1 MQPLIV
7 VCACFRLFV
16 NTSHM
21 IARCLQFYSNIL
33 KEEDDKLHLVEDY
46 ATRSRDDLDATAD
59 MVDQLENDKQ
69 ALRVRVEEIET
80 DRHNAHIL
88 SQVSDLAAA
97 TTVALSNKVQRAIKD
112 GVEDLE
118 LVRHI
123 KAATAEAVLE
133 IEQMKVDIADIDTGV
148 AADAC
153 RLLNN
158 HLTKTREH
166 SSDLIKAAVL
176 YQSAAVNKRKSLESV
191 DHPGVH
197 HRRASSSSSSPG
209 SPLSS
214 TFSSPMTSKS
224 KGTDVTTPSSGSR
237 GKGPISEH
245 GSSAGGEGAKNPPL
259 PAWLRDALTRK
270 EDQEEY
276 TSATSNIEEIERDER
291 AVEAEIKYAE
301 GESSGKPPRQGSF
314 ADASIPP
321 SPHRERGL
329 ASVLHRQASQA
340 SQHVQ
345 GG

>member
-1 MQPLIV
+1 
-7 VCACFRLFV
+7 
-16 NTSHM
+16 M

-33 KEEDDKLHLVEDY
+33 REEDDKLHLVEDY
-46 ATRSRDDLDATAD
+46 ASRSRDDLDSTAD

-97 TTVALSNKVQRAIKD
+97 TTVAMSNKVQGAIKD

-123 KAATAEAVLE
+123 KAATSDAVLE

-153 RLLNN
+153 RLLDD
-158 HLTKTREH
+158 HLAKTREH
-166 SSDLIKAAVL
+166 SSDFIKAAVL

-191 DHPGVH
+191 DHPSVH

-209 SPLSS
+209 SPFSS

-224 KGTDVTTPSSGSR
+224 KATDVTTPSSASR
-237 GKGPISEH
+237 GMGPISEH
-245 GSSAGGEGAKNPPL
+245 GSSAAGEGFKNPPL
-259 PAWLRDALTRK
+259 PAWLRDAPTRK

-276 TSATSNIEEIERDER
+276 TSAAFNIDEIKRDER
-291 AVEAEIKYAE
+291 AVEAEIKYAK
-301 GESSGKPPRQGSF
+301 GESSKPPR
-314 ADASIPP
+314 
-321 SPHRERGL
+321 
-329 ASVLHRQASQA
+329 
-340 SQHVQ
+340 
-345 GG
+345 